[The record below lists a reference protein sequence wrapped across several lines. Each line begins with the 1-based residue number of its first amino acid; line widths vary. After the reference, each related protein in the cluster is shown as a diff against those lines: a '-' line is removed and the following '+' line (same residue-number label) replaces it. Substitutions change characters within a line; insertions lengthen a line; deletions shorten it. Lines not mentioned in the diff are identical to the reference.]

1 MKTIRTLVIS
11 PNAPDTNSVWL
22 NKGTAKYFNNGE
34 WTAIGNDSIEWDN
47 VKDKP
52 EFSKVATSGNYN
64 DLSNKPT
71 IPPPYNLPAATPD
84 TIGGVY
90 QLINIP
96 QLIPGTQLDS
106 VVLAINSIL
115 LTLKTAGIM
124 VPD

>member
-47 VKDKP
+47 IKDKP

-64 DLSNKPT
+64 DLLNKPT
-71 IPPPYNLPAATPD
+71 IPSPYNLPAATPD
-84 TIGGVY
+84 TIGGVC

-106 VVLAINSIL
+106 VVSAINSIL
-115 LTLKTAGIM
+115 LSLKTAGIM

>member
-84 TIGGVY
+84 TIGGVC

-96 QLIPGTQLDS
+96 QLILGTQLDS
-106 VVLAINSIL
+106 VVSAINSIL
-115 LTLKTAGIM
+115 LSLKTAGIM

>member
-34 WTAIGNDSIEWDN
+34 WTVIENDSIEWDN

-71 IPPPYNLPAATPD
+71 IPPPYNLPAATPG
-84 TIGGVY
+84 TIGGVC

-96 QLIPGTQLDS
+96 QLIPGIQLDS
-106 VVLAINSIL
+106 VVSAINSIL
-115 LTLKTAGIM
+115 LSLKTAGIM

>member
-47 VKDKP
+47 IKDKP

-84 TIGGVY
+84 TIGGVC

-106 VVLAINSIL
+106 VVSAINSIL
-115 LTLKTAGIM
+115 LSLKTAGIM

>member
-34 WTAIGNDSIEWDN
+34 WTAIGNGSIEWDN

-84 TIGGVY
+84 TIGGVC

-106 VVLAINSIL
+106 VVSAINSIL
-115 LTLKTAGIM
+115 LSLKTAGIM

>member
-47 VKDKP
+47 IKDKP

-84 TIGGVY
+84 TIGGVC

-96 QLIPGTQLDS
+96 QLISGTQLDS
-106 VVLAINSIL
+106 VVSAINSIL
-115 LTLKTAGIM
+115 LSLKTAGIM

>member
-11 PNAPDTNSVWL
+11 PNASDTNSVWL

-84 TIGGVY
+84 TIGGVC

-106 VVLAINSIL
+106 VVSAINSIL
-115 LTLKTAGIM
+115 LSLKTAGIM

>member
-47 VKDKP
+47 IKDKP

-71 IPPPYNLPAATPD
+71 IPSPYNLPAATPD
-84 TIGGVY
+84 TIGGVC

-106 VVLAINSIL
+106 VVSAINSIL
-115 LTLKTAGIM
+115 LSLKTAGIM

>member
-47 VKDKP
+47 IKDKP

-84 TIGGVY
+84 TIGGVC

-96 QLIPGTQLDS
+96 QLIPGIQLDS
-106 VVLAINSIL
+106 VVSAINFIL
-115 LTLKTAGIM
+115 LSLKTSGIM

>member
-84 TIGGVY
+84 TIGGVC

-115 LTLKTAGIM
+115 LSLKTAGIM

>member
-71 IPPPYNLPAATPD
+71 IPSPYNLPAATPD
-84 TIGGVY
+84 TIGGVC

-106 VVLAINSIL
+106 VVSAINSIL
-115 LTLKTAGIM
+115 LSLKTAGIM

>member
-84 TIGGVY
+84 TIGGVC

-106 VVLAINSIL
+106 VVSAINSIL
-115 LTLKTAGIM
+115 LSLKTAGIM
-124 VPD
+124 IPD

>member
-22 NKGTAKYFNNGE
+22 NKGTVKYFNNGE

-71 IPPPYNLPAATPD
+71 IPPPYNLPAATPN

-90 QLINIP
+90 QLMNIP

-115 LTLKTAGIM
+115 FTLKTAGIM

>member
-34 WTAIGNDSIEWDN
+34 WTAIGNDSIELDN

-84 TIGGVY
+84 TIGGVC

-96 QLIPGTQLDS
+96 QLIPGTQVDS
-106 VVLAINSIL
+106 VVSAINSIL
-115 LTLKTAGIM
+115 LSLKTAGIM

>member
-52 EFSKVATSGNYN
+52 EFSKVATSGNYK

-84 TIGGVY
+84 TIGGVC

-96 QLIPGTQLDS
+96 QLIPGTKLDS
-106 VVLAINSIL
+106 VVSAINSIL
-115 LTLKTAGIM
+115 LSLKTAGIM

>member
-71 IPPPYNLPAATPD
+71 IPPPYSLPAATLD
-84 TIGGVY
+84 TIGGVC

-106 VVLAINSIL
+106 VVSAINSIL
-115 LTLKTAGIM
+115 LSLKTAGIM

>member
-84 TIGGVY
+84 TIGGVC

-96 QLIPGTQLDS
+96 QLIPGVQLDS
-106 VVLAINSIL
+106 VVSAINSIL
-115 LTLKTAGIM
+115 LSLKTAGIM

>member
-84 TIGGVY
+84 TIGGVC

-106 VVLAINSIL
+106 VVSAINSIL
-115 LTLKTAGIM
+115 LSLKTAGIM

>member
-34 WTAIGNDSIEWDN
+34 WTAIGNDFIEWDN
-47 VKDKP
+47 IKDKP

-84 TIGGVY
+84 TIGGVC

-106 VVLAINSIL
+106 VVSAINSIL
-115 LTLKTAGIM
+115 LSLKTAGIM

>member
-84 TIGGVY
+84 TIGGVC

-96 QLIPGTQLDS
+96 QLIPGIQLDS
-106 VVLAINSIL
+106 VVSAINSIL
-115 LTLKTAGIM
+115 LSLKTAGIM

>member
-84 TIGGVY
+84 TIGGVC

-96 QLIPGTQLDS
+96 QLIPGVQLDY
-106 VVLAINSIL
+106 VVSAINSIL
-115 LTLKTAGIM
+115 LSLKTAGIM

>member
-84 TIGGVY
+84 TIGGVC

-96 QLIPGTQLDS
+96 QLIPGTLLDS
-106 VVLAINSIL
+106 VVSAINSIL
-115 LTLKTAGIM
+115 LSLKTAGIM